1 MVAAEASGALRPMAV
16 SAAMAMPQSWR
27 MGRELLAMI
36 VLLGRFVVFML
47 FLFWFFLMGHWDV
60 EKKQSGFGLI

>member
-1 MVAAEASGALRPMAV
+1 MAV